1 LQQPEGTVENP
12 QSLTPTTGIAIEKIV
27 ADPDETLDVDE
38 ELNEKSEGEVKDPVN
53 TSKATTVT
61 VEDTTADVLA
71 WFTQYNSHRI
81 AQRLKSLGASE
92 ESALE
97 AGNAVQKYSLAR
109 TTRQRVRK
117 FLRDRDLKWSS
128 GSTDVEEPAYE
139 VSNLR
144 EEAELRG
151 KIYDVDA
158 VIALLVGA
166 GLTGRDIAAI
176 FTHTPGISMMKAR
189 REGVEDE
196 EGGETLED
204 TLNRSFY
211 GVLCSTI
218 KLRKYDARKV
228 LRTCP
233 GLLTKRGSVSA
244 QEVVSIL
251 SNLGTAPTSLCRDKA
266 ALPML
271 LSRSPASL
279 FRFVAFLS
287 SDYVRMPVASIGSF
301 LRRSECACVLDLIA
315 PLPRYNFNLLEHI
328 NDGLSLSEEE
338 IDKMSIEKLLRDG
351 SNNMENEITK
361 RYNAM
366 FQTADF
372 LRRDVGLENLGQ
384 VLAAYPQVLTIDRNK
399 VVDVVNYLQEE
410 TGMYHYD
417 VVRMI
422 EAYPMILET
431 EITQIQKVI
440 DFLRSHEV
448 SDDALASIL
457 RAFPALI
464 SQDPDTSMK
473 EVVGFLKEIG
483 VTNIGRFIM

>member
-1 LQQPEGTVENP
+1 MENP

-315 PLPRYNFNLLEHI
+315 PLPRYNFNL
-328 NDGLSLSEEE
+328 
-338 IDKMSIEKLLRDG
+338 
-351 SNNMENEITK
+351 
-361 RYNAM
+361 
-366 FQTADF
+366 
-372 LRRDVGLENLGQ
+372 
-384 VLAAYPQVLTIDRNK
+384 
-399 VVDVVNYLQEE
+399 
-410 TGMYHYD
+410 
-417 VVRMI
+417 
-422 EAYPMILET
+422 
-431 EITQIQKVI
+431 
-440 DFLRSHEV
+440 
-448 SDDALASIL
+448 
-457 RAFPALI
+457 
-464 SQDPDTSMK
+464 
-473 EVVGFLKEIG
+473 
-483 VTNIGRFIM
+483 